1 MSTTTAGFLAVDGL
15 IKLIQE
21 TIKLARITNSC
32 ANARAIMRA
41 CEEVAELSLDELSRL
56 MKIYTDDIALDE
68 RQRVKLFAEIN
79 RLDALSTK
87 VCNETE
93 LLIQRQLKGNP

>member
-1 MSTTTAGFLAVDGL
+1 
-15 IKLIQE
+15 
-21 TIKLARITNSC
+21 
-32 ANARAIMRA
+32 
-41 CEEVAELSLDELSRL
+41 
-56 MKIYTDDIALDE
+56 
-68 RQRVKLFAEIN
+68 VKLFAEIN